1 MSAVPWGA
9 IAGSGWASGLNL
21 YATVFLLGLAGRLD
35 WASTPT
41 QLQSTP
47 VLAIA
52 GLLYAVE
59 FFIDKIPFV
68 DSASDAV
75 HTVIRPLGAA
85 WLAAVM
91 AGDTSW
97 IHRPIAALGAGALA
111 LTSHGAKATT
121 RAAVNM
127 SPEPFSNIALSF
139 TEDGIVGAMVALA
152 LTHPGIAAVVAVV
165 LAAACV
171 FVIWKLARFIRRI
184 FQRTLGRTPAT
195 TPVVGTI
202 GGLPGR

>member
-1 MSAVPWGA
+1 LAVPWGA

-47 VLAIA
+47 VLVLA
-52 GLLYAVE
+52 GVLYTIE
-59 FFIDKIPFV
+59 FFVDKIPFV
-68 DSASDAV
+68 DSASDVV
-75 HTVIRPLGAA
+75 HTFIRPLGAA

-97 IHRPIAALGAGALA
+97 IHRPFAAVAAGALA

-121 RAAVNM
+121 RAAVNT

-139 TEDGIVGAMVALA
+139 TEDGIVAAMVVLALA
-152 LTHPGIAAVVAVV
+152 HPGIAGV
-165 LAAACV
+165 LAVLLSTACIV
-171 FVIWKLARFIRRI
+171 VIWKLARFIRRI
-184 FQRTLGRTPAT
+184 FQRTLGRPRTGPD
-195 TPVVGTI
+195 VGNI
-202 GGLPGR
+202 GDLAGR

>member
-1 MSAVPWGA
+1 MPWGA

-21 YATVFLLGLAGRLD
+21 YATILLLGFAGRLG
-35 WASTPT
+35 WAATPT
-41 QLQSTP
+41 PLQSTP
-47 VLAIA
+47 VLVVA
-52 GLLYAVE
+52 GVLYGIE

-75 HTVIRPLGAA
+75 HTFIRPLGAA

-97 IHRPIAALGAGALA
+97 IQRSFAALAAGTLA

-121 RAAVNM
+121 RAAVNT

-139 TEDGIVGAMVALA
+139 TEDGIVAAMVVLALA
-152 LTHPGIAAVVAVV
+152 HPGLAGVVAV
-165 LAAACV
+165 LLSAACIV
-171 FVIWKLARFIRRI
+171 VIWKLARFVRRI
-184 FQRTLGRTPAT
+184 FQRTLGRT
-195 TPVVGTI
+195 VN
-202 GGLPGR
+202 GLEV